1 MGYKGRM
8 VVPDDKREL
17 FTEQMMKVFYYGG
30 MMSFDDVKLYGH
42 EISLLCPVKKTYGKE
57 VRFHYNYF
65 QDNAWETVEYD
76 EKGNRLWSGK
86 VSSNEFLD
94 VMAAAYMLYEL
105 YSDEAGAVMVDGDI
119 LDGGEAV
126 GWLNQIL
133 KTEFTRE
140 KRLDRLWEL
149 GEKLGLESAD
159 GDYDAP
165 DVRKI
170 MELIPEGLRFAA
182 GGTDLADLIYIA
194 NGTECLC
201 GKEPDGTYPAEVY
214 HCKMALRKYFEKK
227 GESGIDDLWAL
238 VKMEWKER
246 EAVTDPAW
254 KEIVGYTEFL
264 PARVIVFLT
273 AELIGREFWK
283 EWAKLREHVYHDEM
297 RKVYAAPEILKF
309 REKKRREPAAPL
321 RTSDFLRQDGFF
333 AFFDTPK
340 ELKGRSN
347 YYISDADRLYW
358 WDGSDEVEIPE
369 ETDQWLRKLGER
381 YRKLLEVQETEN
393 VDFLEYFFGLLEQIN
408 EFYKRVFPF
417 QEMFYDFLQN
427 DSRREYRAALKL
439 LEELDQENREDGRI
453 IEKLSGSWDL
463 NSYNVTHNAGRMRMK
478 RYLAVLANR
487 GLREMY
493 FGF

>member
-8 VVPDDKREL
+8 AVPDDKSEL

-65 QDNAWETVEYD
+65 QDDAWETVEYD

-86 VSSNEFLD
+86 VGSNEFLD

-105 YSDEAGAVMVDGDI
+105 YSDEAGAAMVDGDI

-170 MELIPEGLRFAA
+170 MELIPEELRFAA

-238 VKMEWKER
+238 VKMERKER

-254 KEIVGYTEFL
+254 KEIV
-264 PARVIVFLT
+264 AR
-273 AELIGREFWK
+273 
-283 EWAKLREHVYHDEM
+283 
-297 RKVYAAPEILKF
+297 
-309 REKKRREPAAPL
+309 
-321 RTSDFLRQDGFF
+321 S
-333 AFFDTPK
+333 
-340 ELKGRSN
+340 
-347 YYISDADRLYW
+347 
-358 WDGSDEVEIPE
+358 
-369 ETDQWLRKLGER
+369 
-381 YRKLLEVQETEN
+381 
-393 VDFLEYFFGLLEQIN
+393 
-408 EFYKRVFPF
+408 
-417 QEMFYDFLQN
+417 
-427 DSRREYRAALKL
+427 
-439 LEELDQENREDGRI
+439 
-453 IEKLSGSWDL
+453 
-463 NSYNVTHNAGRMRMK
+463 
-478 RYLAVLANR
+478 
-487 GLREMY
+487 
-493 FGF
+493 